1 MSTLTTDPFN
11 SSDRFNGKSRKP
23 LVVITG
29 ASTGLGLA
37 TLKKVAK
44 DGGFRIIATCRSSSM
59 ARFAKEGIF
68 EDDNIRLRELDV
80 TDGRQR
86 LSLIQ
91 ECESTFGGLDILINN
106 AGIALRSVA
115 EDASAD
121 ERMEILNVNYI
132 SPMRLIALAIPGMRN
147 RRSGKIINI
156 SSAAGIVGMPT
167 MAAYCASKFALEGG
181 TEALWYEVKPWNID
195 VSLIIP
201 GFIRSDGFLKTKM
214 TVDSKAASSKDTN
227 SPYSGHYYHMERLI
241 RWTMQHSR
249 ATPETIASSIL
260 ATMKARNPSL
270 RIPVTFDAYLLY
282 WFRRFFP
289 RALYHW
295 LMFKLLPSS
304 GNWGL
309 PLRRPRS

>member
-11 SSDRFNGKSRKP
+11 SGDCTSRKSRKP

-156 SSAAGIVGMPT
+156 SSAAGIVGM
-167 MAAYCASKFALEGG
+167 
-181 TEALWYEVKPWNID
+181 
-195 VSLIIP
+195 
-201 GFIRSDGFLKTKM
+201 M